1 MNCQVCG
8 NDTID
13 ESDIC
18 DDCADKMPK
27 PAARLEEKESVDI
40 HRCEGI
46 VDSLPCPNGT
56 VSKFGSLWLCD
67 TCKVIAKSQSGDYQ
81 SNGAVPEPEKTTP
94 VYDPD
99 QFVNISFEEVFK
111 RIFNDYAPRV
121 AELSDEA
128 LLQRI
133 LYHRR
138 AQEIDRTLEGIVLGE
153 KERRMKTRKGA
164 ARDRLASAGI
174 PGTKAFPTQPEQD
187 KADKDSAV
195 AEKSKKSKLEKA
207 LDRLVKAGGVES
219 EIRKILGI

>member
-8 NDTID
+8 NDTFD

-27 PAARLEEKESVDI
+27 PAARLEPQESVDI

-46 VDSLPCPNGT
+46 VDTLPCPNGT
-56 VSKFGSLWLCD
+56 ISKYGSLWLCD
-67 TCKVIAKSQSGDYQ
+67 TCRVIAKAQSGDYVD
-81 SNGAVPEPEKTTP
+81 NGAVPEPEKTTP

-187 KADKDSAV
+187 KADKDSAIS
-195 AEKSKKSKLEKA
+195 EKKTKSKLEKA
-207 LDRLVKAGGVES
+207 LDRLVKAGGDEAMV
-219 EIRKILGI
+219 RKILGI